1 MVIFLNKE
9 HVFILLLFMSQESWG
24 LEITCV
30 LCPLG
35 KEKAQGFLWWLSGKE
50 SACQCR
56 RHKFGP

>member
-35 KEKAQGFLWWLSGKE
+35 KEKAQGFLWYG
-50 SACQCR
+50 
-56 RHKFGP
+56 HGV